1 MNKAKCSQAG
11 RALVKK
17 QTSQVGRA
25 LAQCRWGKKSAPK
38 KKTAPKKKA
47 TAAPRKSRRQAG
59 LAAETVRQP
68 EPKKKPRKK
77 AVKKKA
83 GGKSSTGLKKVE
95 NILVPGI
102 NPKKGDMKSFL
113 AEQQRIWG

>member
-11 RALVKK
+11 RALAKK
-17 QTSQVGRA
+17 QTSQAGRA
-25 LAQCRWGKKSAPK
+25 LAHCRWGKKKTKAAPK
-38 KKTAPKKKA
+38 KKTA

-77 AVKKKA
+77 AAKESGWQK
-83 GGKSSTGLKKVE
+83 L
-95 NILVPGI
+95 NGI
-102 NPKKGDMKSFL
+102 KESREYSRARNKP
-113 AEQQRIWG
+113 